1 MYKELN
7 IISTT
12 FIYIDIKKF
21 NKPVIIIQDL
31 KNKDNDMIKEIVKEL
46 KKILVLDELIK
57 II

>member
-31 KNKDNDMIKEIVKEL
+31 KNKDNDMIKEILKEL